1 MRRLV
6 LVLLFLLLSPAFSKV
21 IISSPKN
28 GAIISRGVI
37 NVVGVTDEGGDI
49 ALSVYDPAAG
59 VETFCGSVPPDSN
72 GFWNSSID
80 LSGVNGSS
88 AYLIANS
95 ILDKSNALLYLK
107 NFLVLDLIIDNSS
120 FNRGDTISVRAG
132 VEVVNGSAGIDNIPF
147 MLNDSVNSFTAYLD
161 KDNGGYSGSFELPVD
176 ALLSSWRVWVN
187 HSSDLFNVI
196 SDVEFFNVLPTNL
209 VLRLESDRFIRMGSH
224 SLRVSAGYANNEFF
238 AGNVINATVTPP
250 ESESFNV
257 QLNPCG
263 SVFCK
268 DLLFNEPGEWLIN
281 LAAEDSGNTGYFNT
295 SVIVSDELM
304 IEVVDSS
311 LLSGENAS
319 IIVSVDDVVDKPS
332 FSLSGLPGGILRVVE
347 EGGLYRLFLDVN
359 LTIGDYDF
367 TIRVSDDSGN
377 QGFVD
382 GVLVVNDLVLESS
395 VNDSLISGSVGLSDG
410 TPLATSVELYIDGEL
425 VESVTSSPQ
434 GGFSFNEV
442 LTGYA
447 LVIARYEG
455 LVKSELFIINQ
466 SKSPVFSVGD
476 VLIEF
481 PLLIESNGTSVSS
494 SINFSSD
501 YSTPVTV
508 FFNQS
513 SIPEWV
519 VVPEEVVV
527 PPAGASALLN
537 VFPSNISSGAY
548 PLSISGLVAD
558 ELFTKSFVIIV
569 NDEVTHGNLSIN
581 SVSFDLN
588 NSGLVIHV
596 SNPDSSSHELLVNS
610 SGNSSPV
617 IISAFTDG
625 EVFIPFADLSADL
638 SLVTGDS
645 VLFRMSDV
653 VGVESFSNEAVD
665 YLLIIFFLVIGYPVL
680 IFSFLGWL
688 YSDNIV
694 LFFKRKL
701 KK

>member
-6 LVLLFLLLSPAFSKV
+6 LVLLFLLLSPALSKV

-37 NVVGVTDEGGDI
+37 NVIGVTDEEGDI
-49 ALSVYDPAAG
+49 ALSVYDPVGG
-59 VETFCGSVPPDSN
+59 VETFCGSVSPGSN

-107 NFLVLDLIIDNSS
+107 NFLALDLIVDNSS
-120 FNRGDTISVRAG
+120 FNRGETISVRAE
-132 VEVVNGSAGIDNIPF
+132 VEVVNGSASIDNIPL

-161 KDNGGYSGSFELPVD
+161 KGDGGYFGSFELPVD

-187 HSSDLFNVI
+187 HSSDLFSVI
-196 SDVEFFNVLPTNL
+196 SDVEFFNVLPTSL
-209 VLRLESDRFIRMGSH
+209 LLRLESDRFIRMGSY
-224 SLRVSAGYANNEFF
+224 SLSVSAGYSNNEFF
-238 AGNVINATVTPP
+238 AGNVINATITPP
-250 ESESFNV
+250 GSESFNV

-268 DLLFNEPGEWLIN
+268 DVLFNEPGEWLIN

-311 LLSGENAS
+311 LLLGENVS
-319 IIVSVDDVVDKPS
+319 LLVSVDDAVDKPS
-332 FSLSGLPGGILRVVE
+332 FTLSGLPGGISRVVE
-347 EGGLYRLFLDVN
+347 TDGLYRLFLDVN
-359 LTIGDYDF
+359 LTIGDYEF
-367 TIRVSDDSGN
+367 TVKVSDDSGN
-377 QGFVD
+377 QGVVD
-382 GVLVVNDLVLESS
+382 DVLVVNDLVLESS
-395 VNDSLISGSVGLSDG
+395 VNDSLISGVVGLSDG
-410 TPLATSVELYIDGEL
+410 VPLATSVELYIDGEL
-425 VESVTSSPQ
+425 VESVTSSPL
-434 GGFSFNEV
+434 GGFSFDEA

-501 YSTPVTV
+501 YSNPVSV

-519 VVPEEVVV
+519 VVPEQVVV
-527 PPAGASALLN
+527 PPSGTSALLT
-537 VFPSNISSGAY
+537 VYPSNISSGAY
-548 PLSISGLVAD
+548 PLSINGLVVD
-558 ELFTKSFVIIV
+558 ESFTKNFVVIV
-569 NDEVTHGNLSIN
+569 NDGVSAGNLSIN

-610 SGNSSPV
+610 SGNLSPV

-625 EVFIPFADLSADL
+625 EVFIPFTDLSADL

-653 VGVESFSNEAVD
+653 VGVESFSNEQD
-665 YLLIIFFLVIGYPVL
+665 YSLIIFFLVIGYPVL
-680 IFSFLGWL
+680 IISFLGWL

-694 LFFKRKL
+694 FFFKRKL